1 MKQVTLV
8 SLYGQKQQSFAEL
21 IRGCSDN
28 IFRSPLRGLFKPHQ
42 IDQVHGTIVGMEK
55 LTGFKEAY
63 NARIWEETGERVIM
77 DFSQMLPVLEKHFP
91 LTVQFGGFSKSFNEF
106 ESFGHSPYER
116 SFQIQWETKRF
127 TLIGWVHQDG
137 DFTTSRLLQKV
148 RDEIENKCH
157 IRHKYRRDN
166 DLFMVLGE
174 IAIPDSMT
182 DNELAQLKDI
192 SSSVEVKI
200 RDYLADNRIALAIDL
215 DALSLV
221 QYEDV
226 TLSLSS
232 TVSYSLKTSDIDT
245 NFIESLYD

>member
-8 SLYGQKQQSFAEL
+8 SLYGQKQRSFAEL
-21 IRGCSDN
+21 VQGCSDL
-28 IFRSPLRGLFKPHQ
+28 IFRSPLGGLFKPYQ
-42 IDQVHGTIVGMEK
+42 IVQIHGTILGMEK
-55 LTGFKEAY
+55 LPGAKEAY
-63 NARIWEETGERVIM
+63 NARIWEETGDKVIM
-77 DFSQMLPVLEKHFP
+77 NFAQLLPILERYLP
-91 LTVQFGGFSKSFNEF
+91 LTVHFGGFSKSFNKF

-127 TLIGWVHQDG
+127 TLIGWAHKDC
-137 DFTTSRLLQKV
+137 DFTTHRLLQEL
-148 RDEIENKCH
+148 RNEIESKCH